1 MAIAAY
7 WVRPAPPIPT
17 TLPIRSWRGDAALI
31 ISSMT
36 RLLFSVAT
44 PVATHMP

>member
-1 MAIAAY
+1 MATY
-7 WVRPAPPIPT
+7 CVSPAPPIPT
-17 TLPIRSWRGDAALI
+17 TFPNSSWRGEAALI

-44 PVATHMP
+44 PVATHIP